1 MVNLPCLCY
10 VYLTSIKTKNKTME
24 KRRKCWER
32 NHRLD
37 LFIGGSPLVN
47 SWVKKGRK
55 SMNRPQP
62 VGGAV
67 HKPPPWI
74 LRAPSCRLYRI
85 CRRIQ
90 TPVSRGGLKWSLTT
104 QNLQLVSMCLCVA
117 PGSTL
122 FPDCLSLKYM
132 MLIPAIPVSIET
144 KISHLLSLFPSKR
157 KSPKRHPQTKTDR
170 AWRSTAPCA
179 EEAVFNSH
187 CSILLCPPLV
197 AGEEM
202 GEMDRSKKLHFPF
215 RKLKGPA
222 TVPITGSHLLPNP
235 TALLPLRS
243 YSL

>member
-37 LFIGGSPLVN
+37 LFIGGPPLVN

-74 LRAPSCRLYRI
+74 LRAPSCRLSRI

-157 KSPKRHPQTKTDR
+157 KSPKRHPQRQTE
-170 AWRSTAPCA
+170 P
-179 EEAVFNSH
+179 
-187 CSILLCPPLV
+187 
-197 AGEEM
+197 GE
-202 GEMDRSKKLHFPF
+202 
-215 RKLKGPA
+215 
-222 TVPITGSHLLPNP
+222 
-235 TALLPLRS
+235 ALLPVLKRQFLTAIAPFCSVLHWWLGKKWVKWTGLRS
-243 YSL
+243 CIFLFEN